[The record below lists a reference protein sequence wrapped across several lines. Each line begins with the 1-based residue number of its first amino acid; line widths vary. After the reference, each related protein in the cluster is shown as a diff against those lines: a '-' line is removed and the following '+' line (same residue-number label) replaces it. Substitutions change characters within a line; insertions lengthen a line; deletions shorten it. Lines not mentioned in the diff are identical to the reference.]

1 MPTRAPPK
9 GSNVIDLMAAL
20 KKSLG
25 DEKRRQEARRAASKS
40 REEGEGAARNA
51 KTARRSKKEPAE
63 GARTQ
68 RRAELMAPSAS
79 RSTSR
84 PTTSKRDFA
93 KTKEP
98 RGRKLKGKG
107 DSFVVQ
113 KHEASRLHWDFRL
126 ELDGVLKSWAV
137 PKGPSLDPDEKRLAM
152 RTEDHPLDYGGFEG
166 TIPKGEYGG
175 GTVMLWD
182 QGRWVPGAEQGPQ
195 QDDRGRPSPLHARRR
210 ADEGRMGDVPLE
222 ARARREGRALDAQEG
237 HRRFRRSGG
246 RRCAGRQLR
255 DQRHDR
261 PDHGRDRRGRG
272 RVALQSRRTEG
283 RPRQAQGERRR
294 RRRSRSRSSRRSSTR
309 CRAAAAWL
317 HEYKYDGYR
326 LLLAVGEGVATA
338 WTRNGKDWSDK
349 FKALVKAAA
358 KLPAGCLI
366 DGEAVAIDDDGKPS
380 FQLLQSTLKDRRG
393 ANLVFYA
400 FDLLIDR
407 GEDIRKLPNIERKER
422 LAALLKGVSPPILY
436 GDHVIGRGEEL
447 FREVCKMGGE
457 GIVSKKA
464 SAPYSGTRTRNW
476 LKIKCIQRQEFVIV
490 GWSESDKRL
499 GFRSLLLAAKEKR
512 QAHLC
517 RQGRDR
523 LQRQADRGADGAD
536 GAARDRQGGGRGAA
550 RRPQGRALDRAEAR
564 RRNQFQRVHR
574 RRDPRHPS
582 FIALREDKPAK
593 DVVREV
599 PKHLSAKETKPK
611 RSKDKKPA
619 HAAAEDFGIEISSP
633 ERVIFP
639 ELEPDQEGPR
649 RLLRDRRAADH
660 GRRGQAADD
669 PDPLPRRPHRR
680 MLLPEA
686 RQGHV
691 RPARE
696 ADPDR
701 GERRVGRGLSL
712 LRRHPRAARLRAD
725 GHDRVPRLGQQDRQ
739 GRISRPAGVRPRSR
753 RRAGLREGEG
763 SGGTLARRCLA
774 DLGLKT
780 FPLLSGGKGLHVVA
794 PLDASKDWPTVKS
807 FADRF
812 SRAISEAEP
821 EMFTANI
828 RKVQRKGRIFL
839 DWLRNQRGATAVM
852 PYSAR
857 AREGAPVAA
866 PIAWEELDRYKGGN
880 HFSIRD
886 ADELLERASSKM
898 LAGWGKAKASI
909 AECLMIGAA
918 SPPAGS

>member
-1 MPTRAPPK
+1 
-9 GSNVIDLMAAL
+9 
-20 KKSLG
+20 
-25 DEKRRQEARRAASKS
+25 
-40 REEGEGAARNA
+40 
-51 KTARRSKKEPAE
+51 
-63 GARTQ
+63 
-68 RRAELMAPSAS
+68 MAPKVPLDIE
-79 RSTSR
+79 TYNK
-84 PTTSKRDFA
+84 KRDFA
-93 KTKEP
+93 KTSEP

-182 QGRWVPGAEQGPQ
+182 QGRWAPEPSKDPSKTIEEGHLHFTLEGERMKGEWVMFRLKARPGERAEPWMLKKVT
-195 QDDRGRPSPLHARRR
+195 DDFADPADGDALVDNCMTSVTTGRTMAEIAAGEDVWRSNRG
-210 ADEGRMGDVPLE
+210 GQKGG
-222 ARARREGRALDAQEG
+222 RARRKPSKAPPPFEEPQLATLVDDVP
-237 HRRFRRSGG
+237 
-246 RRCAGRQLR
+246 AGA
-255 DQRHDR
+255 
-261 PDHGRDRRGRG
+261 G
-272 RVALQSRRTEG
+272 
-283 RPRQAQGERRR
+283 
-294 RRRSRSRSSRRSSTR
+294 
-309 CRAAAAWL
+309 WL

-366 DGEAVAIDDDGKPS
+366 DGEAVAIGDDGKPS
-380 FQLLQSTLKDRRG
+380 FQLLQSTLKDKQG

-407 GEDIRKLPNIERKER
+407 GDDIRKLPNIERKER
-422 LAALLKGVSPPILY
+422 LAALLKGVNPPILY
-436 GDHVIGRGEEL
+436 GDHVIGRGEEM

-499 GFRSLLLAAKEKR
+499 GFRSLLLAAKEHGKLTY
-512 QAHLC
+512 AGKVGTGFNAKLIHEMM
-517 RQGRDR
+517 GRMEPLATDR
-523 LQRQADRGADGAD
+523 APVEVPRADRKGAHWIEPKLVAEINFSEFTDDGI
-536 GAARDRQGGGRGAA
+536 
-550 RRPQGRALDRAEAR
+550 L
-564 RRNQFQRVHR
+564 
-574 RRDPRHPS
+574 RHPS

-593 DVVREV
+593 NVVREV

-611 RSKDKKPA
+611 RTKGKKQAQP
-619 HAAAEDFGIEISSP
+619 AAEDFGIEISSP

-639 ELEPDQEGPR
+639 ELNLTKKDLADYYAAIEPLIMIDAAKRPMTLIRCPGGRTGECFFQKHDKGTFGPHVKQIPIQESDGSVEDYLYFEDIRGLLASVQMGTIEFHGWGSKIDKVEYPD
-649 RLLRDRRAADH
+649 RLVFDL
-660 GRRGQAADD
+660 D
-669 PDPLPRRPHRR
+669 PDVGLDFEKVKVAAVR
-680 MLLPEA
+680 L
-686 RQGHV
+686 QG
-691 RPARE
+691 
-696 ADPDR
+696 
-701 GERRVGRGLSL
+701 L
-712 LRRHPRAARLRAD
+712 
-725 GHDRVPRLGQQDRQ
+725 
-739 GRISRPAGVRPRSR
+739 
-753 RRAGLREGEG
+753 
-763 SGGTLARRCLA
+763 LA

-794 PLDASKDWPTVKS
+794 PLDASNDWPTVKS

-886 ADELLERASSKM
+886 AGELLERASSKM
-898 LAGWGKAKASI
+898 LAGWGKAKQALPN
-909 AECLMIGAA
+909 A
-918 SPPAGS
+918 